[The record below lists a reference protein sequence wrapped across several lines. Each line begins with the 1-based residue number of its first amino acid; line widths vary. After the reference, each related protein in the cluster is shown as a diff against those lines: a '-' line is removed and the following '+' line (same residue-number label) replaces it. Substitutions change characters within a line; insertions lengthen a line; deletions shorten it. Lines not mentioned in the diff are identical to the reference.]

1 MKLLFNRAIL
11 LGLLIAVGAQENTR
25 YYERECPCTPSKL
38 WLDVVVAIDNS
49 MGMTMEGMAQVIAD
63 LGTVFDPT
71 NITQGEGHH
80 TRIGILTY
88 GTTAKAIH
96 KLNEFK
102 STEEFLDRIWEIKK
116 ASDKSS
122 ELKDALMKAEELFAE
137 GRPAGVREN
146 VKQAIIIYASVYK
159 ELHFGDAKQLADQI
173 KISGKDIIVVAFDQG
188 GRPNALLELR
198 KIATEGYFFMNT
210 NANLAGELQ
219 HALCQI
225 NCFCRKQWLQ
235 YSLDSVKY
243 GSCLRIGGID
253 SNWNL
258 AKKSC
263 IRIGHESGHLASV
276 LDHAKHTFI
285 ASMFRNDYR
294 MEPPYM
300 YHIGLSYD
308 KTTGGYF
315 WERPKGS
322 NPERIPLEGSLY
334 TRWNKHFPDVTGDA
348 NCVLTAQTST
358 SFELFWQNV
367 HCRNVSKRYICQ
379 MNTCDTDNY
388 CPDTYE

>member
-11 LGLLIAVGAQENTR
+11 LGLLITVGAQENRR

-49 MGMTMEGMAQVIAD
+49 LGMTMEGMAQVIAD

-71 NITQGEGHH
+71 TIAQGEGHH

-88 GTTAKAIH
+88 GTTAKAVDFVDCA
-96 KLNEFK
+96 L
-102 STEEFLDRIWEIKK
+102 RC
-116 ASDKSS
+116 
-122 ELKDALMKAEELFAE
+122 ALMKAEELFAE

-146 VKQAIIIYASVYK
+146 VKQVIIIYASVYK
-159 ELHFGDAKQLADQI
+159 ELHFGDATQLADQI

-188 GRPNALLELR
+188 GRPNAILELR

-210 NANLAGELQ
+210 NANLAGEIQ

-225 NCFCRKQWLQ
+225 NCFCRKQWMQ

-258 AKKSC
+258 AKRSC
-263 IRIGHESGHLASV
+263 IRIGHESGHLATV

-308 KTTGGYF
+308 KANGGYF
-315 WERPKGS
+315 WEQPKES
-322 NPERIPLEGSLY
+322 NPERIPVDLP
-334 TRWNKHFPDVTGDA
+334 T
-348 NCVLTAQTST
+348 
-358 SFELFWQNV
+358 
-367 HCRNVSKRYICQ
+367 
-379 MNTCDTDNY
+379 
-388 CPDTYE
+388 